1 MRKAAIYD
9 PYLDTAGGG
18 ERYMMT
24 AANLLTNNGYKVYV
38 WWKDEK
44 IAKWLEG
51 RMGIDFT
58 DINFTQDL
66 NHGIG
71 YDLVFW
77 LSDGSIPLLFGKK
90 NIIHFQTPFKDVNG
104 RSLFNRL
111 KRTRIDSF
119 VCNSQFTKTIIDKEY
134 GVDSKVIYPPINTDL
149 FKPGK
154 KENIIL
160 YVGRYS
166 QLQQLKRQDVLVDT
180 FKKMCD
186 QGLRRWRLVLIGGSE
201 IGGNEFVNELKRSAQ
216 GYPIDILENLPLDQ
230 VQFFYS
236 RAKIFWSASGYGVD
250 ETREPHQVEH
260 FGMSVV
266 EAQSSG
272 SVPIVVNKGGHKETI
287 LDGENGFLWNQTEQ
301 LQELT
306 HKLIKDER
314 SRKEIAKKAQ
324 ENSQRFSI
332 KEFEKSILRIF
343 K

>member
-1 MRKAAIYD
+1 MQALIYD

-18 ERYMMT
+18 ERYMLTT
-24 AANLLTNNGYKVYV
+24 ATTLAKNGYKVDV

-51 RMGIDFT
+51 RIGIDFT

-77 LSDGSIPLLFGKK
+77 LSDGSMPLLFGKK
-90 NIIHFQTPFKDVNG
+90 NIIHFQTPFTNVGG
-104 RSLFNRL
+104 RTLFNRL
-111 KRTRIDSF
+111 KRSKIDKF
-119 VCNSQFTKTIIDKEY
+119 ICNSQFTKNVIDKEY
-134 GVDSKVIYPPINTDL
+134 GVDSIVVYPPINTEI

-166 QLQQLKRQDVLVDT
+166 QLQQLKRQDVLVDV

-186 QGLRRWRLVLIGGSE
+186 RGLRQWKLVLIGGSE
-201 IGGNEFVNELKRSAQ
+201 IGGSEFVNELKRSAQ

-250 ETREPHQVEH
+250 ETKEPHQVEH

-266 EAQSSG
+266 EAQSAG
-272 SVPIVVNKGGHKETI
+272 CVPIVVDRGGHKETVK
-287 LDGENGFLWNQTEQ
+287 DGGNGYLWSQPENLREIT
-301 LQELT
+301 LKLT
-306 HKLIKDER
+306 KDER
-314 SRKEIAKKAQ
+314 RREKIASNAQ
-324 ENSQRFSI
+324 KTSKNFSI
-332 KEFEKSILRIF
+332 SQFAKNIEKVVI
-343 K
+343 